1 MPQQIAVMNQ
11 DLDSVYREQ
20 IKLSISLQTSH
31 RRPGP
36 HHLKSDS
43 LKDLIEE
50 NFQNRHNR
58 IS

>member
-36 HHLKSDS
+36 HLKSDS

-58 IS
+58 IL